1 MKMIMSRALLGAA
14 AAVTATVMLTATP
27 ALASTAPTNSL
38 VQQGSTCNW
47 SAQYYVSS
55 GGYYSAAGLGTVI
68 CSYGATPF
76 IEFPNGV
83 WETFA
88 VGTSHAIWT
97 AWVNSSGDWEETSMG
112 GLAYSPVTVVQQD
125 GYEVEISVLSSSGG
139 EYCNFRGDT
148 ASSGWSGWSSTSC

>member
-1 MKMIMSRALLGAA
+1 MPRTLLGVAA
-14 AAVTATVMLTATP
+14 TVTATVMLTATP

-47 SAQYYVSS
+47 SASYSLD
-55 GGYYSAAGLGTVI
+55 GGGLLSIETLGTVI
-68 CSYGATPF
+68 CNYGATPF
-76 IEFPNGV
+76 IEFPNGT

-97 AWVNSSGDWEETSMG
+97 AWVNSAGGWAEQSMG
-112 GLAYSPVTVVQQD
+112 GLAYSPVTVVEHD

-139 EYCNFRGDT
+139 KYCNFRGDT